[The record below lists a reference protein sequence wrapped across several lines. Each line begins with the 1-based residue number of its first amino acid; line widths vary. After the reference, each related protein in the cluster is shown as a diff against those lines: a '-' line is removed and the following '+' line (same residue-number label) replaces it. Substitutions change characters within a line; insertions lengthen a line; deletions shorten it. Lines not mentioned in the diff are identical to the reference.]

1 MNLEKL
7 EQARECKGKSVAELC
22 REMNICR
29 STWYKWI
36 KGEMNPTADKL
47 ARLCNILNIDITD
60 II

>member
-7 EQARECKGKSVAELC
+7 EQARERKGKSVAELC

-47 ARLCNILNIDITD
+47 ARLCNILNVDITD
-60 II
+60 VI